1 MLKDDKTMSNEHP
14 RADFR
19 RVAGITFL
27 TFAARGLT
35 LPFINLYLVSLG
47 FSGTEIGRLITIS
60 ALVQLILP
68 PALHAFADQTRQ
80 HRRLY
85 RALLMGNAAASLGLV
100 AAAGNPVLL
109 RGAYVLRDSSDSPG
123 ASLLSQL
130 TITWLDQRKLTIY
143 GRLRGWGSFG
153 WGVTTFISG
162 RIVTIGGYP
171 LLFVLTGFINLLLLP
186 LVNVLPERTVERHE
200 RPQGNASRSLAF
212 YILMISFFLFAFG
225 NNAISAFS
233 FIFFKQNLGASNDLI
248 GIVSSV
254 AALSEIPSMIFID
267 WLLRRTNIRTTL
279 ALGMLGQ
286 AILWVGYTLLSG
298 PTFLIPLMV
307 FRGTFFTFFN
317 VSATLLVSR
326 ISHPTNAATNQAIAQ
341 VTVPSLAVLVAGS
354 INGWMFDNLGPH
366 ILFMVA
372 ALMAVFAAILLL
384 FARQQI
390 AAQERRMHRLRQEVA
405 ESIPLPTSEKGDM
418 SIA

>member
-1 MLKDDKTMSNEHP
+1 MSIAHP

-47 FSGTEIGRLITIS
+47 FSGTDIGRLITIS

-68 PALHAFADQTRQ
+68 PALHALADRTRQ

-85 RALLMGNAAASLGLV
+85 YAFLMGNAVASVGMV
-100 AAAGNPVLL
+100 AAAGNPLLL
-109 RGAYVLRDSSDSPG
+109 RGSIILRDSSDSPS

-130 TITWLDQRKLTIY
+130 TITWLDKRKSSIY

-153 WGVTTFISG
+153 WAVTTLISG

-171 LLFVLTGFINLLLLP
+171 LLFVLTAIVNLLLLP
-186 LVNVLPERTVERHE
+186 LVKVLPERTVERNA
-200 RPQGNASRSLAF
+200 PQQGSTTRSVAF
-212 YILMISFFLFAFG
+212 YILMVSLFLFAFG

-267 WLLRRTNIRTTL
+267 WLLRHTNIRTTL

-286 AILWVGYTLLSG
+286 AVLWVGYTLLTG

-307 FRGTFFTFFN
+307 FRGTFYTFFN

-341 VTVPSLAVLVAGS
+341 VTVPSLAVLVAGW

-366 ILFMVA
+366 ILFDVA
-372 ALMAVFAAILLL
+372 ALMAILAAVLLL
-384 FARQQI
+384 LARRKI
-390 AAQERRMHRLRQEVA
+390 AAQESQMYVLREEIV
-405 ESIPLPTSEKGDM
+405 ESIPLTSAE
-418 SIA
+418 